1 VLYRIDEQPTRPRAG
16 EPELFRDLTR
26 APRRVGRAPQLLI
39 SVLAHVAA
47 GALLVLL
54 PIAFSQAPPPPRAD
68 ARRIFLYDP
77 PPAAAAPPLRG
88 PGLLRA
94 PPATA
99 STPQPPRRE
108 PALVAPDT
116 PIASPLE
123 PRAGDAAGGDPDGS
137 ERGDPEG
144 IPGGVPGGIVGGL
157 PGGVPGGVI
166 GGSGT
171 GPALPVPVLRPDTP
185 VRLLRKTRPVYPR
198 DAFKRGTEGT
208 VLLEILIDA
217 HGRVARARVLGS
229 IPALD
234 EAALEAVR
242 SWLFEPARHAGVPV
256 ATLAQAPITFSI
268 Y

>member
-1 VLYRIDEQPTRPRAG
+1 LPS
-16 EPELFRDLTR
+16 
-26 APRRVGRAPQLLI
+26 RAPQLLI
-39 SVLAHVAA
+39 SLLAHVVA

-54 PIAFSQAPPPPRAD
+54 PIAYSQAPPPPRAD
-68 ARRIFLYDP
+68 AQRAFFYDP

-88 PGLLRA
+88 PGLRSTA
-94 PPATA
+94 PPT
-99 STPQPPRRE
+99 TPVTQPPRQE
-108 PALVAPDT
+108 PALVAPES
-116 PIASPLE
+116 PVASPLE
-123 PRAGDAAGGDPDGS
+123 PVAGDVAGGDPGGS

-171 GPALPVPVLRPDTP
+171 GPALPVPVRRPDTP

-198 DAFKRGTEGT
+198 DAFKRGIQGT

-217 HGRVARARVLGS
+217 HGRVARARVLES

-242 SWLFEPARHAGVPV
+242 CWLFEPARHAGVPV

>member
-1 VLYRIDEQPTRPRAG
+1 LPS
-16 EPELFRDLTR
+16 R
-26 APRRVGRAPQLLI
+26 APPLLI
-39 SVLAHVAA
+39 SLLAHVAA
-47 GALLVLL
+47 GALLLLL
-54 PIAFSQAPPPPRAD
+54 PIAFSQAPPEPRAD

-88 PGLLRA
+88 PGLRPTS

-99 STPQPPRRE
+99 ISKPARQE
-108 PALVAPDT
+108 PALVAPET
-116 PIASPLE
+116 PAASPAQ
-123 PRAGDAAGGDPDGS
+123 PQVADVAGGDPSGS
-137 ERGDPEG
+137 EQGDPEG

-157 PGGVPGGVI
+157 PGGVVGGVI
-166 GGSGT
+166 GGTGT
-171 GPALPVPVLRPDTP
+171 GSALPVPVLRPDTS

-217 HGRVARARVLGS
+217 HGRVARARVLES

-242 SWLFEPARHAGVPV
+242 CWLFEPARHGGVPV